1 MRIGDIVKI
10 RKCNQMYV
18 NLAGQSA
25 EIVDLPIG
33 GDKKHTIYPV
43 WVRILSDKQ
52 QGKTYGFQYDEVE
65 ILNKEGGMMK
75 TKVAKQLEEILGG
88 LTTAEEKRG
97 EKALKVGGTVKIKK
111 CGPMPEV
118 LGQNAEIVDLQV
130 QEYGKYTVY
139 PVWVKITTGERQ
151 GKIYGFR
158 YDEVEVLPR
167 TCLEEMTKMEALE
180 HMGKMLGTM
189 RAGGTIKIRKC
200 DSLPGVVGESA
211 EIVDMQV
218 QEYDEYGV
226 YPLWAKITSGEK
238 KGKVYGFKYDEVE
251 LLPKALPAAPAK
263 TRLAE
268 QLEEILKSTTTLG
281 DIAEIERA
289 IDEVKGNIMSE
300 AATGFWE
307 DKTPCWEMLRC
318 PEAIRNECPAFK
330 HQGMP
335 CWQMEGTYCKLHCDG
350 EKGHNTDICRVCRVY
365 KRWGNEEPIEIKLA
379 GKGFNQAK

>member
-10 RKCNQMYV
+10 RECNPMYV
-18 NLAGQSA
+18 DLAGQSA
-25 EIVDLPIG
+25 EIVDLQVK

-43 WVRILSDKQ
+43 WVKLLSGKQ
-52 QGKTYGFQYDEVE
+52 QGKTYGFQCDELE
-65 ILNKEGGMMK
+65 ILNKGEVVMK
-75 TKVAKQLEEILGG
+75 TKVTKKLEEILDG
-88 LTTAEEKRG
+88 LSTAEEKRG
-97 EKALKVGGTVKIKK
+97 EKALKIGSTVKIKK

-118 LGQNAEIVDLQV
+118 LGQNAEVVDLQT
-130 QEYGKYTVY
+130 QEYDKYSVY
-139 PVWVKITTGERQ
+139 PVWVKIITGERQ

-158 YDEVEVLPR
+158 RDEVEVLPQTR
-167 TCLEEMTKMEALE
+167 PEETTKMEALE
-180 HMGKMLGTM
+180 HMGKMLGAM
-189 RAGGTIKIRKC
+189 REGGIIKIRKC
-200 DSLPGVVGESA
+200 DSIAGVVGESA

-218 QEYDEYGV
+218 QECDEYGL

-251 LLPKALPAAPAK
+251 ILPKTLSAAPAE

-289 IDEVKGNIMSE
+289 IDEVKGDILSE

-330 HQGMP
+330 HQGIP
-335 CWQMEGTYCKLHCDG
+335 CWQMEGTYCKLHCAG
-350 EKGHNTDICRVCRVY
+350 EKGHNTDICQVCRVY
-365 KRWGNEEPIEIKLA
+365 KRWGNEEPIEIKLV
-379 GKGFNQAK
+379 GKGFNQTK

>member
-1 MRIGDIVKI
+1 MRIGDVVKI

-18 NLAGQSA
+18 KLAGQSA

-33 GDKKHTIYPV
+33 GDKKQTIYPV
-43 WVRILSDKQ
+43 WVRMLSGKQ